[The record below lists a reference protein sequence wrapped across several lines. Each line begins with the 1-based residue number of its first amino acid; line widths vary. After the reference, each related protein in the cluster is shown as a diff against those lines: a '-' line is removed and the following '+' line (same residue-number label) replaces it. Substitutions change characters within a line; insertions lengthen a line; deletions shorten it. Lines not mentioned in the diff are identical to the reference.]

1 MNVVQK
7 QWNDKADEWMQFARD
22 ENSYWSRRLRAIVGL
37 ARRHIA
43 AGRSL
48 DVGCGPGLMVR
59 LFTEAGFEA
68 HGADLSENMIDRA
81 AEILAPCVAAPRARL
96 HWCPDGHPPPPPD
109 GQPFDL
115 ITAIGILEY
124 ITDRRGYIRELT
136 ERLAPGGI
144 LVLANTNNIRSLFI
158 SLAVGS
164 RILRFWPTREW
175 GETIRNLARTGIWSG
190 GHIDYPNADWI
201 YSADALDGVARELGL
216 TVLDGM
222 DLFNFSWLDRDPL
235 NRGPLMRRL
244 ARRWGWNH
252 IGVYRKPEATASP

>member
-96 HWCPDGHPPPPPD
+96 HWCPDGHPPPPP
-109 GQPFDL
+109 GLHP
-115 ITAIGILEY
+115 GI
-124 ITDRRGYIRELT
+124 DR
-136 ERLAPGGI
+136 APGSG
-144 LVLANTNNIRSLFI
+144 RHPGSGQHQQHP
-158 SLAVGS
+158 LAVHQ
-164 RILRFWPTREW
+164 P
-175 GETIRNLARTGIWSG
+175 G
-190 GHIDYPNADWI
+190 G
-201 YSADALDGVARELGL
+201 G
-216 TVLDGM
+216 
-222 DLFNFSWLDRDPL
+222 
-235 NRGPLMRRL
+235 
-244 ARRWGWNH
+244 
-252 IGVYRKPEATASP
+252 